1 MGGSVPSLPKI
12 DPSMS
17 ANTTTANSRYASA
30 GCSATETTQTFVD
43 AVTDALADAGADEDL
58 VETVADAGADVVEE
72 VGELADTV
80 DELREDVDDVTETVD
95 QQPEIDVDEG
105 DPIGSFRVDGA
116 PLGRAVTSK
125 ASHTDVEERVEE
137 AIDEIDPTEGG
148 SGDTT
153 PTPES
158 GQSRVQTPL
167 ERVCGLPEHV
177 AGDNLTAN
185 QERARFV
192 AQGIKDYGRRVPA
205 GIGIRSS
212 EIRRVLRASEEST
225 VHTQTVARVMDF
237 LAELG
242 GDDVRLKT
250 TRSGER
256 TVVFDEEIVDRI
268 TAVVTGEDGP
278 PVIEEAI

>member
-1 MGGSVPSLPKI
+1 MPTNEATAESRFDRAGSS
-12 DPSMS
+12 
-17 ANTTTANSRYASA
+17 TQ
-30 GCSATETTQTFVD
+30 ETVERFVD
-43 AVTDALADAGADEDL
+43 TVTDALTDAGADAGL
-58 VETVADAGADVVEE
+58 VETVGDVGEEVVEE

-80 DELREDVDDVTETVD
+80 DEVQADVDDVTETVAERPTVTVED
-95 QQPEIDVDEG
+95 DN
-105 DPIGSFRVDGA
+105 DPIGSVQVDGA
-116 PLGRAVTSK
+116 PLGRAVKSK

-153 PTPES
+153 STPES
-158 GQSRVQTPL
+158 GQIRVQTPL

-212 EIRRVLRASEEST
+212 EVRRVLRASEEST
-225 VHTQTVARVMDF
+225 IHTQTVSRVMDF
-237 LAELG
+237 LSELG

-256 TVVFDEEIVDRI
+256 TVVFDEEIVGRI

>member
-1 MGGSVPSLPKI
+1 MPT
-12 DPSMS
+12 D
-17 ANTTTANSRYASA
+17 TTTANSRYDCAESSVESTVQA
-30 GCSATETTQTFVD
+30 FVST
-43 AVTDALADAGADEDL
+43 VTDALATTNANSEL
-58 VETVADAGADVVEE
+58 VEEVADAGADVVEE
-72 VGELADTV
+72 VGELAETV
-80 DELREDVDDVTETVD
+80 DELREDIDDVTETVEE
-95 QQPEIDVDEG
+95 QPEIDADEG

-137 AIDEIDPTEGG
+137 AIAEIDPTEGG

-153 PTPES
+153 PTPKS

-167 ERVCGLPEHV
+167 ERVCALPEHV

-212 EIRRVLRASEEST
+212 EVRRVLRASEEST
-225 VHTQTVARVMDF
+225 IHTQTVSRVMDF
-237 LAELG
+237 LSELG
-242 GDDVRLKT
+242 ADDVQLKT

-256 TVVFDEEIVDRI
+256 TLVFDEEIVDRI
-268 TAVVTGEDGP
+268 TRVVMDEDGP
-278 PVIEEAI
+278 PVIGEAI